1 MSLINKQTLSEQ
13 IYQILR
19 QDILTQKIKCGE
31 KLTLKVLKERFN
43 VSQTPIREALTR
55 LVDDHL
61 VVYYSNVGV
70 TVVTFTPEEVKEIF
84 EFSGDLDCIAIR
96 YCLQKDNPDFFL
108 ELQAICR
115 DADQCLTEG
124 DIAEWKQYSDQFH
137 LVFFKFAGNRWLER
151 AANKMRAQLTLLSN
165 LYQYSGNVEKIHQD
179 HLHICSLLASD
190 KIQEAIDAMRLHY
203 QKDLAFA
210 LEALTP
216 EFAPDQISPS

>member
-19 QDILTQKIKCGE
+19 QDILTQQVKCGE
-31 KLTLKVLKERFN
+31 KLTLKVLKERFH

-61 VVYYSNVGV
+61 VVYFSNVGV
-70 TVVTFTPEEVKEIF
+70 TVVTFTPQDVKEIF

-96 YCLQKDNPDFFL
+96 YCLQNDNPGFL
-108 ELQAICR
+108 DELQTICTE
-115 DADQCLTEG
+115 ADQCLTKG
-124 DIAEWKQYSDQFH
+124 NIAKWKLYSDKFH
-137 LVFFKFAGNRWLER
+137 LVFYKYAGNHWLER

-165 LYQYSGNVEKIHQD
+165 LYQYSGIVEKIHKD
-179 HLHICSLLASD
+179 HLYICNLLASG
-190 KIQEAIDAMRLHY
+190 KTEEAVDAMRQHY

-216 EFAPDQISPS
+216 EICS